1 MLQSSLLPCVSM
13 IWASLMNFKWHF
25 ENLQKEN
32 VNGLHQVLLH
42 FVSMI
47 WANLMNF
54 KWGFGDLGKKNVNR
68 P

>member
-1 MLQSSLLPCVSM
+1 MLQNNLLPFVS
-13 IWASLMNFKWHF
+13 ITWVSLKNFRWHF
-25 ENLQKEN
+25 ENFQKKS

-54 KWGFGDLGKKNVNR
+54 KWGFGDL
-68 P
+68 